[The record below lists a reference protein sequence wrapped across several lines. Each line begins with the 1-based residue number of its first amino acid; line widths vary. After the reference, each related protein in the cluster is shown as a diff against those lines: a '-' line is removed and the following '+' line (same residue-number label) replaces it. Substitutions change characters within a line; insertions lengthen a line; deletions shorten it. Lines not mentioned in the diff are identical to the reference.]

1 MRSRL
6 VLIAILGVVTILG
19 LIGWTGYGQKQ
30 QPSKNTWEYKTAFLD
45 NSPPYPPEDWLT
57 VEGSQGW
64 ELVSVV
70 TRTQS
75 GDTTGKFFY
84 FKRAK

>member
-6 VLIAILGVVTILG
+6 VLIAILAVVTTLG

-30 QPSKNTWEYKTAFLD
+30 QPSKNTWEYKTVYD
-45 NSPPYPPEDWLT
+45 GTYPPRPENWMT

-64 ELVSVV
+64 ELVSVA
-70 TRTQS
+70 TDIQN
-75 GDTTGKFFY
+75 GYTTSKAFY

>member
-6 VLIAILGVVTILG
+6 VLIAILTVVTILG

-30 QPSKNTWEYKTAFLD
+30 QPSKNTWEYKTVYLET
-45 NSPPYPPEDWLT
+45 NPPPPEDWLT

-70 TRTQS
+70 TDIQS
-75 GDTTGKFFY
+75 GNTTLKTFY
-84 FKRAK
+84 FKRGK

>member
-6 VLIAILGVVTILG
+6 VLIAILTFVTILG

-30 QPSKNTWEYKTAFLD
+30 QPSKNTWEYKTVYLET
-45 NSPPYPPEDWLT
+45 NPPPPEDWLT

-70 TRTQS
+70 TDIQS
-75 GDTTGKFFY
+75 GNTTLKTFY
-84 FKRAK
+84 FKRGK

>member
-6 VLIAILGVVTILG
+6 VLIAILAVVTILG

-30 QPSKNTWEYKTAFLD
+30 QPSKNTWEYKTVYIG
-45 NSPPYPPEDWLT
+45 SPPYPPENWLT
-57 VEGSQGW
+57 EAGSQGW
-64 ELVSVV
+64 ELVLA
-70 TRTQS
+70 TTDIQS
-75 GDTTGKFFY
+75 GNTTAKTYF

>member
-6 VLIAILGVVTILG
+6 VLIAILTVVTILG

-30 QPSKNTWEYKTAFLD
+30 QPSKNTWEYKTIYV
-45 NSPPYPPEDWLT
+45 PPYPSENWLT
-57 VEGSQGW
+57 EEGSQGW
-64 ELVSVV
+64 ELVSVA
-70 TRTQS
+70 TDIQN
-75 GDTTGKFFY
+75 GYTTSKAFY